1 MSGTGNQGLAA
12 ELGITTGR
20 RSFLGAGIRRF
31 ASTGPG
37 NWLSS
42 KILRHLDRAVLWA
55 SFGRYT
61 ISTDLAGVPTLFLTT
76 TGARSGRPRTVQLIA
91 VPAGDDLAVIGS
103 AFGGRK
109 HPGWVHNLDADP
121 RATAGYRDRRVEV
134 TAQELTGP
142 EAEQVWARGRT
153 LNPGFADYPRRA
165 GTRRIRVFRLEPWSD
180 NASSGNSSSKS

>member
-1 MSGTGNQGLAA
+1 VSQGLAA
-12 ELGITTGR
+12 QLGIESGR
-20 RSFLGAGIRRF
+20 RSFLGAAIRWF
-31 ASTGPG
+31 ANTEPG

-42 KILRHLDRAVLWA
+42 RILRHLDRALLRA

-61 ISTDLAGVPTLFLTT
+61 ISTHLAGVPTLFLTT

-103 AFGGRK
+103 DFGGRK

-121 RATAGYRDRRVEV
+121 RATASYRDRSVEV

-142 EAEQVWARGRT
+142 EADAVWARGRT

-165 GTRRIRVFRLEPWSD
+165 AGRRIRVFRLS
-180 NASSGNSSSKS
+180 ASKN